1 MLRAV
6 KPAKF
11 AAEYVESEGCVMGIV
26 FIWAL
31 IAGVAAM
38 VATNK
43 GRSGKGWFFAG
54 VLFGPIAIV
63 IVLLMRPL
71 TPNISV
77 SSPTSFYQ
85 NVPTSTNAHFGS
97 KSGDSAA
104 SKVTSLENIDS
115 PIDGDRDL
123 EIANQIVTR
132 VLGGQPMNVL
142 SEDEFT
148 KRLSTFR
155 EKLLHDV
162 SRPGVVGNIIAS
174 NRGLG
179 GFSAGAKADK
189 RSRKGIFTSQ
199 DRALIAK
206 YCLESERPKVRQVAD
221 FQRKMGWSVTSWDP
235 VTEANNLGR

>member
-1 MLRAV
+1 MIRSV
-6 KPAKF
+6 KPSKF
-11 AAEYVESEGCVMGIV
+11 TARHEEAEGCVMEVI

-31 IAGVAAM
+31 IASVAAII
-38 VATNK
+38 ASNK
-43 GRSGKGWFFAG
+43 GRSGKRWFFAG
-54 VLFGPIAIV
+54 ILFGPIAILL
-63 IVLLMRPL
+63 VLLMRPL
-71 TPNISV
+71 APSISV
-77 SSPTSFYQ
+77 SSPTSFFQ
-85 NVPTSTNAHFGS
+85 NAPTSSVAHFGTQS
-97 KSGDSAA
+97 SDNSA
-104 SKVTSLENIDS
+104 SEVTRLENIDS

-123 EIANQIVTR
+123 EIANQIVTQ

-142 SEDEFT
+142 SENEFT

-189 RSRKGIFTSQ
+189 RSRKGLFTSQ

-206 YCLESERPKVRQVAD
+206 YCLEPERPKVRQVAD